1 LKNTCNLSW
10 KKSIVIMALSMI
22 VLFFLVYSAHLAF
35 IKN

>member
-1 LKNTCNLSW
+1 V
-10 KKSIVIMALSMI
+10 IVALSTI